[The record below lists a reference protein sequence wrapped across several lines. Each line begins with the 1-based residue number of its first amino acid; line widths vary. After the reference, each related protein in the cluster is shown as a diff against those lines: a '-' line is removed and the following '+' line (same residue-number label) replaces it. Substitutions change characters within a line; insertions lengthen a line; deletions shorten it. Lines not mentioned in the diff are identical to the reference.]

1 MPGFKDLGIFTPF
14 PDLYTGVGMTCVAA
28 PWPGTSAA
36 LRQDAKI
43 VWKALE
49 LARKFGGLLP

>member
-1 MPGFKDLGIFTPF
+1 VPGLKDLGFYTPF
-14 PDLYTGVGMTCVAA
+14 PDLYSGVGMTCVAA

-43 VWKALE
+43 ILRAFE
-49 LARKFGGLLP
+49 LAKKFGGLLP